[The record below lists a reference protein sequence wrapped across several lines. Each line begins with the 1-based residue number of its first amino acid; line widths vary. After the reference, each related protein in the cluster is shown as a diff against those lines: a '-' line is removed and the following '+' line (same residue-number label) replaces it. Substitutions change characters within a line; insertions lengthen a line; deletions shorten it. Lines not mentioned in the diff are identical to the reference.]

1 MSSFQIFFT
10 SLQANGVKWVVVGDE
25 NYVEVSSREH
35 AALEPRHLIL
45 EDEQSS
51 SRALHES
58 TVGFVAVYLPIHSR
72 WPVYP

>member
-1 MSSFQIFFT
+1 MSSGLWLEMRIT
-10 SLQANGVKWVVVGDE
+10 VKAA
-25 NYVEVSSREH
+25 VEST
-35 AALEPRHLIL
+35 LLLNQDIL